1 MSLTHYQSVR
11 GTAPIRVSRVGMSI
25 PGITDRTMDSEI
37 EPSSLTVC
45 GDRRRSGRCRSFRSG
60 REWSIWLACMPATRR
75 SESAL
80 PVAYTGQ
87 GIRALGAMHATH
99 LRQHFLLPPQPPV
112 TTMTPSIAD
121 ILAES
126 SLADT
131 QRVPVKTRPLHPLD
145 NLTVDEINDTV
156 RIVKS
161 NRPNDHLWIKHCAV
175 REPVSCASGAHATWR
190 LAPMR
195 RCG

>member
-1 MSLTHYQSVR
+1 
-11 GTAPIRVSRVGMSI
+11 
-25 PGITDRTMDSEI
+25 
-37 EPSSLTVC
+37 
-45 GDRRRSGRCRSFRSG
+45 
-60 REWSIWLACMPATRR
+60 
-75 SESAL
+75 
-80 PVAYTGQ
+80 
-87 GIRALGAMHATH
+87 
-99 LRQHFLLPPQPPV
+99 
-112 TTMTPSIAD
+112 MTPSIAD